1 MKKMTPS
8 KAKFYANQILSYE
21 NELSKTQDKQKTFEI
36 QDKITEIVDTIV
48 EQYEPTAMY
57 KVDEAVY
64 SIIKKQ

>member
-1 MKKMTPS
+1 MKKMTSS
-8 KAKFYANQILSYE
+8 KAKFYAKQILNYE
-21 NELSKTQDKQKTFEI
+21 NELSNTRNKEKIFEI

-64 SIIKKQ
+64 SLMKKQ